1 MDDDML
7 DASDI
12 EVKCQKGEVT
22 LTGTVDSKE
31 AKRRA
36 EDCAESVLGV
46 SHVQNNLRVQ
56 SGSHS
61 GSQSGS
67 HTGSQS
73 GSQQGTRSEGSG
85 SSASSASGRSEG
97 SSSQKSAG
105 SGS

>member
-12 EVKCQKGEVT
+12 EVKCQKGEIT
-22 LTGTVDSKE
+22 LTGTVESKE
-31 AKRRA
+31 ARRRA

-56 SGSHS
+56 SGS
-61 GSQSGS
+61 QS
-67 HTGSQS
+67 
-73 GSQQGTRSEGSG
+73 GTRSEGSG
-85 SSASSASGRSEG
+85 GSASSASGRSEG